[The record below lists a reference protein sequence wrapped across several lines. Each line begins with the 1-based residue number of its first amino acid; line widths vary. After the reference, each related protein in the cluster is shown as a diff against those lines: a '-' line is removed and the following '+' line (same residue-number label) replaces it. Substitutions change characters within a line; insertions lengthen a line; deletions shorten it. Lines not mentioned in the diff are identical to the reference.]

1 MPPVNERFASV
12 WRQPVTLR
20 LIHIGLGGWGRNW
33 EEVAL
38 PRVPAIERVAI
49 VDADPAVLATAQETL
64 HLSDELC
71 FPSLDAALGA
81 VQADAVLA
89 TVPLAAHV
97 PVSLAALDAGL
108 HVLVE
113 KPFAPTVAEAQ
124 TVVEAADQRGLT
136 LMVSQNYRFFP
147 AARLAQKLVQD
158 QVLGPVGAVHLD
170 FRFYSNQPR
179 TSSRPELFHPLLV
192 DMSIHHY
199 DLIRM
204 VLGQEPVEVYCTDTS
219 PSWSNRGAFSGTVA
233 TIKLADDA
241 VVSYRGSWVSTGPRT
256 PWSGEWRMECTDGEI
271 AWTSR
276 NGADLTGERV
286 TIQRIGRKRA
296 SKADLPTLPAT
307 GRAGAL
313 TEFSRAIESGTE
325 PETSG
330 RNNLGT
336 LALMEATVRSA
347 ASGRVEPVLRP

>member
-1 MPPVNERFASV
+1 MTV
-12 WRQPVTLR
+12 R
-20 LIHIGLGGWGRNW
+20 LIHVGLGGWGRNW

-38 PRVPAIERVAI
+38 PRVPQIERVAI
-49 VDADPAVLATAQETL
+49 VDSDPAILATAQETL
-64 HLSDELC
+64 GLPDELC

-81 VQADAVLA
+81 VKADAVLA

-113 KPFAPTVAEAQ
+113 KPFAPSVAEAQ
-124 TVVEAADQRGLT
+124 TVVDAAEERGLT

-158 QVLGPVGAVHLD
+158 QTLGLVGAVHLD
-170 FRFYSNQPR
+170 FRFYSNQER
-179 TSSRPELFHPLLV
+179 TSGRPELFHPLLV

-204 VLGQEPVEVYCTDTS
+204 VLGQEPVEVSCVDTS
-219 PSWSNRGAFSGTVA
+219 PHWSHRGDFSGAVA
-233 TIKLADDA
+233 TIKLADGT

-256 PWSGEWRMECTDGEI
+256 PWSGEWRIECADGEI

-286 TIQRIGRKRA
+286 TIQKTGRKRA

-307 GRAGAL
+307 GRAGGL
-313 TEFSRAIESGTE
+313 TEFARAIKTGTE
-325 PETSG
+325 PESSG
-330 RNNLGT
+330 RANLGT

-347 ASGRVEPVLRP
+347 ASGRVEPVVTPSHGTSV